1 MSLASALLGLGI
13 AMAIPGA
20 VGTILALV
28 NLMVQYDD
36 YATEAARWRAWHLS
50 AVAVGTLSVAG
61 FLLGL
66 AIPAVST

>member
-13 AMAIPGA
+13 ALAIPGG
-20 VGTILALV
+20 VGTLLALI
-28 NLMVQYDD
+28 NLMCQYDEG
-36 YATEAARWRAWHLS
+36 AGEAARRRAWHLS

-66 AIPAVST
+66 ATPAVST